1 MKTMIILAAVL
12 MTMTSQAKVAD
23 FNTLIVENN
32 QAQADLHTN
41 LKENLEIARMA
52 VQKESQQKYIIDST
66 QETFNVRTNK
76 SMLKFA
82 KEKKQYRASQES
94 QQKRLAEE
102 ISDAQ

>member
-1 MKTMIILAAVL
+1 MKTMIILAALL
-12 MTMTSQAKVAD
+12 MSATSQAKVAD

-32 QAQADLHTN
+32 QAQAELHDN

-52 VQKESQQKYIIDST
+52 VQKESQQKYIVDRSE
-66 QETFNVRTNK
+66 ETINVRTNK

-82 KEKKQYRASQES
+82 KEKIHYRASEQAK
-94 QQKRLAEE
+94 QIRLAEE